1 MTSKV
6 VEVNEAIEAGND
18 LLNKIDSTLNSL
30 NSAKLW
36 GVFDMFSDHSL
47 LSGILKHSK
56 LDDAQATMNELKYSL
71 KKFND
76 ELKDVK
82 VYDNVN
88 QINFDEFVKIFDIF
102 FDNFFVDLYAFSK
115 ISESKR
121 QVEQLKNEVKRVL
134 NQLQGINY

>member
-1 MTSKV
+1 MTNKV
-6 VEVNEAIEAGND
+6 VEVNEAIEAGNN
-18 LLNKIDSTLNSL
+18 LLNKIDNTLNSL

-121 QVEQLKNEVKRVL
+121 QVEQLQNEVKNVL
-134 NQLQGINY
+134 NQLQGIKY

>member
-121 QVEQLKNEVKRVL
+121 QVEQLQNEVKRVL